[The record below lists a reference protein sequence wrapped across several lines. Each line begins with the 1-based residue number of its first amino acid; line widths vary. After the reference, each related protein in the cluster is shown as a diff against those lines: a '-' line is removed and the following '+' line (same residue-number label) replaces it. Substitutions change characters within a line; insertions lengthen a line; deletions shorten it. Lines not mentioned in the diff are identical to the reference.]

1 MNELVLDAFKELTDN
16 KAVIEICN
24 PQKRQN
30 IGTGASAMIGQAAAN
45 ALAGEQNNSVNT
57 LPGGQDNENSI
68 KAQYNPNSIK
78 YTATAQEN
86 IKSEVEDNIEIK
98 NVMAHCT
105 ISMTVD
111 LVFHSR
117 YELDDS
123 VEKQMGRMLD
133 FMMRGKGRNARFYWS
148 NMVLEGQIESF
159 SSEYNMFDC
168 FGNPIGG
175 TMNLTIRSKSTIK
188 STAKMYMAI
197 TKERPEQPVAD
208 VLETQ

>member
-30 IGTGASAMIGQAAAN
+30 LGTGTSTMIGKAAN
-45 ALAGEQNNSVNT
+45 ALAGELNNSVNT
-57 LPGGQDNENSI
+57 LLGGQDNENSI

-86 IKSEVEDNIEIK
+86 TKSEVEDNIEIK
-98 NVMAHCT
+98 NVTAHCT

-197 TKERPEQPVAD
+197 TQERPEQPVAD
-208 VLETQ
+208 ILETQ